1 MERSQKEKQLAARR
15 AQHHHHLQQTGQ
27 LFSGLLCLNVV
38 LLGTAVI
45 CSMIFNSAVTLHE
58 VGILLAI
65 CKIISLLWFL
75 YYMASAM
82 QRPWAVNF
90 QDTHAGSIWVRGSL
104 VLFGGFTICLNVFR
118 VGYSVS
124 HLECKEQLELVL
136 PFIEMVFIGVQ
147 TWVLW
152 KHAKDCAQV
161 QTNITRCGL
170 MLSLATNLLL
180 WILAVTNDSMHLEIE
195 EHLFSEKLAGNI
207 TNSSQCMCPSGTLCD
222 VFQKGFL
229 MLYPFRTEYCLICCT
244 VLFVMWKN
252 VGRSLTHHASLPRHA
267 VPFRMQ
273 GAIFGPLLGA
283 LAMVAGVFVFVLF
296 QIQASGSSIALWY
309 FTLYYAFYVA
319 ILLLMSL
326 ACLTGLVIHELEER
340 ELDMVE
346 NPTRSLDVALL
357 LGMPIG
363 QMAIAYFSLVA
374 IMASRSHEQFSDLL
388 LAYSL
393 LVVLQHVLQ
402 NLFIIGDL
410 HRQPLWETAPRSPD
424 ALKPEVEL
432 NEGHSLMDLGQNLR
446 RLSTAYLQSYSNLN
460 WKRRMLKE
468 VSFFLILCNITLW
481 VMPAFGIHPEFKN
494 GLEKDFYGY
503 HAWFTIVNF
512 GLPLGVFYRMHSV
525 GTLVEVYLGA

>member
-1 MERSQKEKQLAARR
+1 MERGPTEKQLARR
-15 AQHHHHLQQTGQ
+15 RSQRNRHIQQTGQ
-27 LFSGLLCLNVV
+27 LFSGLLGLNLV
-38 LLGTAVI
+38 LLGAAVI
-45 CSMIFNSAVTLHE
+45 FSMIFNTAVTLHD

-65 CKIISLLWFL
+65 CKVLSLLWFL
-75 YYMASAM
+75 YYIVGTM
-82 QRPWAVNF
+82 QRPWTVSH

-118 VGYSVS
+118 VGYEVS
-124 HLECKEQLELVL
+124 HVQCKEQLELVF
-136 PFIEMVFIGVQ
+136 PFIEMIFTGVQ

-152 KHAKDCAQV
+152 KHAKDCAQF
-161 QTNITRCGL
+161 QTNLTRCGL
-170 MLSLATNLLL
+170 MLTLATNLLL
-180 WILAVTNDSMHLEIE
+180 WILAVTNDSTHLEIE
-195 EHLFSEKLAGNI
+195 EELVAETETETSECECAK
-207 TNSSQCMCPSGTLCD
+207 GTLCS

-229 MLYPFRTEYCLICCT
+229 MLYPFSTEYCLICST
-244 VLFVMWKN
+244 VLFVMWQN
-252 VGRSLTHHASLPRHA
+252 VGRSLAHHGTLPRHA
-267 VPFRMQ
+267 APFRMH

-283 LAMVAGVFVFVLF
+283 LAMVAGVCVFVLF
-296 QIQASGSSIALWY
+296 QIQASGSSIALWS
-309 FTLYYAFYVA
+309 FTLYYAFYVVV
-319 ILLLMSL
+319 LLLMSV
-326 ACLTGLVIHELEER
+326 ACVTGLVIHELEER

-346 NPTRSLDVALL
+346 NPTRSLDVVLL
-357 LGMPIG
+357 IGMPIG

-374 IMASRSHEQFSDLL
+374 IMASPAREDFSDLL
-388 LAYSL
+388 LAYAL
-393 LVVLQHVLQ
+393 LTVLQHVLQ

-410 HRQPLWETAPRSPD
+410 HRQPLWESAPRSQETVR
-424 ALKPEVEL
+424 PEAEL
-432 NEGHSLMDLGQNLR
+432 NEGHSLIDLGMDLR
-446 RLSTAYLQSYSNLN
+446 RLSVAYVQSYTRLN